1 MSGVHLLMEHSGD
14 SPKTEDF
21 LRLVVSVVPC
31 RVSVSRSVEEES
43 LGLDTARSW
52 CEDDLSSSGWLRLE
66 EYFRRVSVPEYFLS
80 ASLPLER
87 VTAVSWS

>member
-1 MSGVHLLMEHSGD
+1 MEHSGD

-21 LRLVVSVVPC
+21 LRLTVSV
-31 RVSVSRSVEEES
+31 VSVSRSVEPSLS
-43 LGLDTARSW
+43 LGLDTAMSW

-80 ASLPLER
+80 ASLPLEM
-87 VTAVSWS
+87 VTEVSGS